1 MAIGFTQQEGIDFN
15 ETFSVVSTKDVFRII
30 MALVTHFDMELHEMD
45 VKTTILN
52 GDLEEE
58 IYMKQPESITT

>member
-58 IYMKQPESITT
+58 IYMKQPEGITT